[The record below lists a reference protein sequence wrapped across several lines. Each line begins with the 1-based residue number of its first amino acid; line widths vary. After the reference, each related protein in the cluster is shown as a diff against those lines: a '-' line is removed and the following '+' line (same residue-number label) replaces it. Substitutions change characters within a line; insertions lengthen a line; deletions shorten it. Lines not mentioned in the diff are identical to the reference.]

1 MRNFLLGSA
10 ATLGVLGIAIGL
22 TLGVWAAAGD
32 APWEPEPM
40 VQSNPKPTATSLLS
54 ATPSLLGNLS
64 PASKQNQC
72 DATESLLTG
81 GLGNLESLMPGL
93 RVDVLM
99 SRLLPYARECFTAA
113 KVRGLLRDP
122 AERWLTSQSNVPTEL
137 HPQLLEPTM
146 SWLAGETPVERTDA
160 LNEMAAII
168 RLYHV
173 SHPRTQVVFGVQ
185 PAPST
190 GGFASTDLSTDLRIL
205 DLESDIRRLNQ
216 EIDILDLR

>member
-10 ATLGVLGIAIGL
+10 ATLGVFGIAVGL
-22 TLGVWAAAGD
+22 TLGVWAGVGD
-32 APWEPEPM
+32 APWESKPS
-40 VQSNPKPTATSLLS
+40 VQSNPKPTAASLPS
-54 ATPSLLGNLS
+54 PTPSLLGNLS
-64 PASKQNQC
+64 PASKQIQC

-113 KVRGLLRDP
+113 KVRGLLRDS
-122 AERWLTSQSNVPTEL
+122 AERWLTSQPNVPTEL
-137 HPQLLEPTM
+137 HPQLVEPTM

-168 RLYHV
+168 RLYYV
-173 SHPRTQVVFGVQ
+173 SHPTTQVVFAVQ
-185 PAPST
+185 PASST
-190 GGFASTDLSTDLRIL
+190 GGLTGTDPRIL
-205 DLESDIRRLNQ
+205 DLERDIRRLNL

>member
-10 ATLGVLGIAIGL
+10 ATLGVLGIGVAV
-22 TLGVWAAAGD
+22 TLGVWAAVGD
-32 APWEPEPM
+32 APWEQEAS
-40 VQSNPKPTATSLLS
+40 VQSNSRPTAAGVPSP
-54 ATPSLLGNLS
+54 TPSVYENFV
-64 PASKQNQC
+64 ATYEQKQC
-72 DATESLLTG
+72 DATESLFTEG
-81 GLGNLESLMPGL
+81 FASLESLVGVPMD
-93 RVDVLM
+93 RLM
-99 SRLLPYARECFTAA
+99 SNSLPAARECFTAE
-113 KVRGLLRDP
+113 KVRGFFQVP

-168 RLYHV
+168 RLYNV
-173 SHPRTQVVFGVQ
+173 SHPTTRVVFAVQ

-190 GGFASTDLSTDLRIL
+190 GGFTSTDVSTDLRIL
-205 DLESDIRRLNQ
+205 DLERDIRRLNL